1 MDAALA
7 GVDVV
12 CHLAAKVGLGVS
24 LQDLPAYASVNDYG
38 TAERSSPALPIS
50 RPTSQRPGRRA
61 QRPIPGAGR

>member
-24 LQDLPAYASVNDYG
+24 LQDLPSYASVNDYG

-50 RPTSQRPGRRA
+50 RPTSRRPGRRA